1 MTVVSKE
8 NNTQSTTPKKKKD
21 KNQETNFKES
31 LKTYF
36 KGVRSE
42 WHKITWPDRQQITYE
57 TIIVI
62 AVTAF
67 VTLLIALIDTIF
79 NYVLSFSGP
88 VH

>member
-8 NNTQSTTPKKKKD
+8 NNIQPVAPKKKKD
-21 KNQETNFKES
+21 KYQEPTFKES

-42 WHKITWPDRQQITYE
+42 WHKITWPDRQQIMYE
-57 TIIVI
+57 TVIVI

-67 VTLLIALIDTIF
+67 ITILITIIDAIF
-79 NYVLSFSGP
+79 NYVLSFSIP